1 MDEIQIS
8 LHGKML
14 ALDDAVKSVHCLIK
28 LVIYQNVIILVHALR
43 FLCCS
48 GKTLVD
54 HFCSLRASSHKTL
67 S

>member
-43 FLCCS
+43 FLWNS
-48 GKTLVD
+48 W
-54 HFCSLRASSHKTL
+54 
-67 S
+67 